1 MAIKKCQPGVVCVEN
16 VTMVFIICGI
26 LITVYLLYIFYIK
39 PNSMNNI
46 IIKEKIQYTEPNIY
60 DTRYNLMPKP
70 NYAYSNLPN
79 DVFLNPY
86 VPPLKDE
93 RYFTED
99 IARWRV
105 PINMST
111 NPGAVDT
118 SYRQVG
124 LLTPFYKGGRHNNNN
139 NNTINNG
146 KILPLMGRP
155 LFTNRDKWQYYSLS
169 DQNNSIK
176 LPVLKNGKSCTNE
189 YGCNTLY
196 DGDVIFVEGYKEAF
210 KITMYDT
217 DTIKYLPF
225 L

>member
-16 VTMVFIICGI
+16 VTLAFIICGI
-26 LITVYLLYIFYIK
+26 VVTVYLLYLFYVK
-39 PNSMNNI
+39 PNSGNKG
-46 IIKEKIQYTEPNIY
+46 IKEKIQEPNIF

-70 NYAYSNLPN
+70 NYAYSNAPN

-105 PINMST
+105 PINVST

-124 LLTPFYKGGRHNNNN
+124 LLTPFSKGARH
-139 NNTINNG
+139 NTINNG